1 MLKLFA
7 ILFVVYLTINSAF
20 SEQIKIG
27 LMFFKEDP
35 RYEKSFAY
43 ARIPLRSKNSPTLA
57 LKLAMEDTQMI
68 SSVKKLEVSTYVIQV
83 TAEDIMEKFDEALRK
98 EIQYF
103 ILDFPSDV
111 ISTLSQAARGKGI
124 VLINTTARE
133 DFLRSKCSK
142 NLYHSVASNRMISDS
157 LAQYLAD
164 KKAKKILVIHGG
176 TEEDLEYVKS
186 FKQSLKRLRLNFVDE
201 RLFDIST
208 NPSLREKNNI
218 ALLTGG
224 KIKYD
229 FVFVA
234 DSIGEFARY
243 VPYQTK
249 IPRPVIGSSGLV
261 PLEWHWSLERYGA
274 PQVNSRFERLTDGKE
289 RMNWQDWSI
298 WVAAKSIVYGRIKAS
313 KNEDDIFNSR
323 RFRVDGSTGR
333 PLTFRKWSKQLRIP
347 ILLTTQNAVI
357 EIAPLDGFLHQTNTL
372 DSLGYDEKEFSCE

>member
-1 MLKLFA
+1 
-7 ILFVVYLTINSAF
+7 
-20 SEQIKIG
+20 
-27 LMFFKEDP
+27 
-35 RYEKSFAY
+35 
-43 ARIPLRSKNSPTLA
+43 KNSPTLA

-347 ILLTTQNAVI
+347 ILLTTQNAV
-357 EIAPLDGFLHQTNTL
+357 
-372 DSLGYDEKEFSCE
+372 